1 MTFSRPLLFG
11 GAIIAL
17 LSAVY
22 ATFHLGANQQSNPTV
37 NRSEINVLRKGDM
50 KKLIFAPQ
58 PLALVKTPFIDET
71 KNNKFFSDYKGK
83 YVLVNFW
90 ATWCVPCRREMPS
103 LDELQ
108 KELGSDTF
116 EVVTIATGHNH
127 LPAIKNFFKRV
138 KITNLPILL
147 DPNQD
152 LAQEMSI
159 FGLPSTVILDPSG
172 REIARL
178 RGDAEWSDGN
188 AFAIIS
194 ALVASEGS

>member
-1 MTFSRPLLFG
+1 MPLLD
-11 GAIIAL
+11 
-17 LSAVY
+17 
-22 ATFHLGANQQSNPTV
+22 
-37 NRSEINVLRKGDM
+37 EI
-50 KKLIFAPQ
+50 
-58 PLALVKTPFIDET
+58 
-71 KNNKFFSDYKGK
+71 
-83 YVLVNFW
+83 
-90 ATWCVPCRREMPS
+90 
-103 LDELQ
+103 Q

-127 LPAIKNFFKRV
+127 LPAIKKFFERA
-138 KITNLPILL
+138 KITTLPILL

>member
-1 MTFSRPLLFG
+1 
-11 GAIIAL
+11 
-17 LSAVY
+17 
-22 ATFHLGANQQSNPTV
+22 
-37 NRSEINVLRKGDM
+37 
-50 KKLIFAPQ
+50 
-58 PLALVKTPFIDET
+58 
-71 KNNKFFSDYKGK
+71 
-83 YVLVNFW
+83 
-90 ATWCVPCRREMPS
+90 MPS

-127 LPAIKNFFKRV
+127 LPAIKNFFERA
-138 KITNLPILL
+138 KITTLPILL